1 LPVGFRDNQSGC
13 AVSIEFLTQNF
24 ILIYFLYGL
33 AFFSMGLAVLL
44 EASQQSE
51 LRLAR
56 ALGPLALFGLMHGVH
71 EWGEMFQ
78 RIIALTS
85 DYHPAPDQ
93 EALRL
98 VWLVTSFNAL
108 AVFGLMLTAPESSA
122 PGQRRMLLF
131 GLPFGLTVLW
141 ALGIPL
147 LRPQAANVDA
157 WLVAVDVWGRYTLGI
172 PAALLACWGLVR
184 QQHWFREHGLESFGR
199 DSLWAAVA
207 FGWYGVIGQA
217 FTPPSYIFPS
227 TVLNS
232 TLFLQL
238 FGIPVELFRGGMAAL
253 AAFFVIR
260 SLRAFEVKRQEQLAN
275 LQAARLQEVERR
287 EALRGDLLRQVVSA
301 QEAERQRIARE
312 LHDETGQSLTGL
324 SLGLRSLRS
333 SLRSDPALA
342 ERNAQELETLAVRA
356 IDELRRFV
364 SDLRPAQL
372 DDLGLVPALRWYCQ
386 EVQARAGLQVECEV
400 PAGRVTLPAEV
411 STVLFRIA
419 QEALTNIVRHA
430 QARRVTVRLHLSTE
444 DARLFVQ
451 DDGRGFDPQAMLA
464 AHAPRRAW
472 GLVGMQERAALVGGF
487 FQVTSAPGQGAEVLA
502 VIPLP
507 PAQEQPHETT
517 ARG

>member
-1 LPVGFRDNQSGC
+1 MSL
-13 AVSIEFLTQNF
+13 ELLTHNF

-33 AFFSMGLAVLL
+33 AFFAMGLAVLL

-51 LRLAR
+51 MRLAR
-56 ALGPLALFGLMHGVH
+56 ALRPLALFGLMHGVH

-98 VWLVTSFNAL
+98 IWLVTSFNAL
-108 AVFGLMLTAPESSA
+108 AVFGLMLIVPETSK
-122 PGQRRMLLF
+122 PLERRMVLV
-131 GLPFGLTVLW
+131 GLPFGLTVVW
-141 ALGIPL
+141 AAGIPL
-147 LRPQAANVDA
+147 LRPLAASMDA
-157 WLVAVDVWGRYTLGI
+157 WVGAVDVWGRYTLGL

-184 QQHWFREHGLESFGR
+184 QQHFFREQGLVSFGR

-217 FTPPSYIFPS
+217 FTQPSYIFPS

-232 TLFLQL
+232 DLFLQL
-238 FGIPVELFRGGMAAL
+238 FGIPVELFRGALAAL

-260 SLRAFEVKRQEQLAN
+260 SLRAFEVERQQRMSS
-275 LQAARLQEVERR
+275 LQAARLHEVERR
-287 EALRGDLLRQVVSA
+287 EALRGDLLRQVVRA

-333 SLRSDPALA
+333 SLRTDPAVA
-342 ERNAQELETLAVRA
+342 ERNAQELEALAVRA
-356 IDELRRFV
+356 LDELRRFV

-386 EVQARAGLQVECEV
+386 EVEARSSLAVEFEA
-400 PAGRVTLPAEV
+400 PAAGRALLPPEV
-411 STVLFRIA
+411 STVLFRIG
-419 QEALTNIVRHA
+419 QEALTNIMRHA
-430 QARRVTVRLHLSTE
+430 QARHVTVRLHISDE
-444 DARLFVQ
+444 DARLFVH
-451 DDGRGFDPQAMLA
+451 DDGRGFEPAQVLAPQT
-464 AHAPRRAW
+464 PRRAW
-472 GLVGMQERAALVGGF
+472 GLVGMQERAALVGGY
-487 FQVTSAPGQGAEVLA
+487 FQVTSAVGQGSEVLA

-507 PAQEQPHETT
+507 KAQEMPHE
-517 ARG
+517 AAAG